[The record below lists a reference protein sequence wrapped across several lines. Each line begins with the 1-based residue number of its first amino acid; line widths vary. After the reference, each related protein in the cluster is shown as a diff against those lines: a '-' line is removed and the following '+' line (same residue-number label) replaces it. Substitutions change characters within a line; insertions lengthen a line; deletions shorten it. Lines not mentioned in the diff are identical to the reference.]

1 MFRQAPTVPE
11 TPLLPPTHPRVDF
24 TVKSLRALAS
34 LRAESEILA
43 EHARGLGF
51 EHPQVMTAARA
62 IVGRR
67 AAIYRAARAMDER
80 FPASSPSLPLD
91 VSLRAFYE
99 DDIYSARRWPAR
111 LDTFVDAPVD
121 VLTITERGM
130 HVLVEARVAA
140 VYGLLDAAM
149 AIIDHN
155 LRFDNPD
162 RRAQIERR
170 FRHLHARSLLLMQHR
185 GTDTRV
191 APTEPAPPDASTDT
205 SPPDASTNTATPN
218 VVTPN
223 EPVTH
228 STVADDASS
237 IASDTNNDAAS
248 VAGDFHGQQEER
260 IEEAREENPRS
271 SAAGAGAAPSGEPR
285 SPHSSGP
292 LAGSEE
298 GLSGAA
304 HSDNG
309 AAHSDNGVGIASHG
323 LDAVR
328 SSIV

>member
-67 AAIYRAARAMDER
+67 AAVYRAARAMDER

-111 LDTFVDAPVD
+111 LDTFVDAPID

-155 LRFDNPD
+155 LHFENPD

-191 APTEPAPPDASTDT
+191 APTEPAPPDAT
-205 SPPDASTNTATPN
+205 PMADAD
-218 VVTPN
+218 VVAPS
-223 EPVTH
+223 EPVSH
-228 STVADDASS
+228 SDVADDASS
-237 IASDTNNDAAS
+237 IASDTSNDATR
-248 VAGDFHGQQEER
+248 VAGDSNGQQEER
-260 IEEAREENPRS
+260 IEEARKEDPRS
-271 SAAGAGAAPSGEPR
+271 SAAGAGTASSGEPR
-285 SPHSSGP
+285 PPHSSGP

-309 AAHSDNGVGIASHG
+309 IGIASHG